1 MPRETILI
9 VNDDPVLREKMA
21 SAVSSLGFPYD
32 TATRS
37 DEALDLLAENHFNL
51 IISDIKLQPQDGLA
65 FMNKAREVVPG
76 SAFIIVTGYRE
87 DYSYDNIIG
96 AGADDFIRKPFTHEE
111 FKSKL
116 QRIIGHLR
124 LESENL
130 TLIREQ
136 AALNERLST
145 LLAISTDLSA
155 ELDVDRLFKL
165 IIGKVTE
172 AMEAERTSLYVIDWD
187 DNVLWTKVAEQIKE
201 IRLPMGQGISGR
213 VAETGET
220 LNVED
225 AWALPYFNRD
235 FDRQNNFRTRSVLCL
250 PIKNQVGERIGVIQV
265 INKKGQ
271 SGFNRDD
278 ETYLKGMA
286 AQVGVAL
293 ENSLLHE
300 EVRLSFESSIRTL
313 SATVDAR
320 HPLTAG
326 HSQRVT
332 DYCLLI
338 AREMGLSNDELEVI
352 KYAALMHDIGKI
364 GIRDDVLLKNGP
376 FSDQERAEMKTHPT
390 KTREILENF
399 HFPRKLRDVPLIA
412 ACHHEKFN
420 GRGYPE
426 GLSGPQLPL
435 GSRIM
440 AVADVFDALTSR
452 RDYPKYSGDDLYSC
466 DPMPLVKAVSIVKQ
480 DVGTHFDPDVVEY
493 FMRILPL
500 ALRSFNGGQFPQE
513 LIREITRRHGQARSQ
528 GPSPNSAADHPDDE
542 TDE

>member
-1 MPRETILI
+1 MPRESILI

-21 SAVSSLGFPYD
+21 TAVSSLGFPYG
-32 TATRS
+32 TASRS

-51 IISDIKLQPQDGLA
+51 IISDIKLHPQDGLA
-65 FMNKAREVVPG
+65 FMNSAREVVPD
-76 SAFIIVTGYRE
+76 SAFIIVTGYHE

-111 FKSKL
+111 FKNKL

-130 TLIREQ
+130 ALIREQ

-187 DNVLWTKVAEQIKE
+187 ENVLWTKVAEQIKE

-225 AWALPYFNRD
+225 AWALPYFNRE
-235 FDRQNNFRTRSVLCL
+235 FDRQNDFRTRSVLCL
-250 PIKNQVGERIGVIQV
+250 PIKNQVGESIGVIQV

-278 ETYLKGMA
+278 ETYLKGLT

-332 DYCLLI
+332 DYSLLI
-338 AREMGLSNDELEVI
+338 AKEMGLSDDDLEVI

-376 FSDQERAEMKTHPT
+376 FSDMEKAEMKTHPV

-412 ACHHEKFN
+412 ACHHEKIN
-420 GRGYPE
+420 GQGYPA
-426 GLSGPQLPL
+426 GLSGSQLPL

-440 AVADVFDALTSR
+440 AVADVFDALTSK
-452 RDYPKYSGDDLYSC
+452 RDYPKYSGVDRYSC
-466 DPMPLVKAVSIVKQ
+466 DPMPVVKAVSIVEQ
-480 DVGTHFDPDVVEY
+480 DAGTHFDPDVVEY
-493 FMRILPL
+493 FLRILPQ
-500 ALRSFNGGQFPQE
+500 ALRNFFGGTCPPNY
-513 LIREITRRHGQARSQ
+513 IREITGRHGQPRST
-528 GPSPNSAADHPDDE
+528 GTPEPVAAVPPEDEPDE
-542 TDE
+542 